1 MSADFELVAVG
12 AHMHGL
18 PLNSELLALGA
29 EFRRALNTAPLY
41 RLYLLPG
48 GPPARPGLL
57 RVSPDEGVAV
67 AVEVWALPTAKVGAL
82 LARAKGAIRVR
93 RLSRVSPLAV
103 PALIEEGREW
113 VSGSAEESLLAEA
126 VALVEE
132 ATGGEDSF
140 TGEIGDP
147 DISCYGGWRG
157 FLAARTDA

>member
-82 LARAKGAIRVR
+82 LARVP
-93 RLSRVSPLAV
+93 SPLGFGAV
-103 PALIEEGREW
+103 RLADD
-113 VSGSAEESLLAEA
+113 SAPIGFLAEA
-126 VALVEE
+126 A
-132 ATGGEDSF
+132 
-140 TGEIGDP
+140 P
-147 DISCYGGWRG
+147 
-157 FLAARTDA
+157 FLSMLQ